1 MKPSPH
7 YRDWVMLLA
16 SNFIWGSQFV
26 MVKVA
31 QEQMGP
37 VFATFFPMT
46 IATLILIP
54 IVHRES
60 KRNRSAAH
68 SGRMPMQDLRD
79 FIFIGV
85 CGQVV
90 AQLFITWGV
99 RLSLADDAAL
109 LTLCLPIST
118 AVMAYFFLGE
128 RMSVVRWIS
137 FALAI
142 AGVLECSGIN
152 WSSLNFT
159 SGKYLI
165 GNLLIF
171 CSVNGSAFY
180 NAYSKKLLGR
190 YTPLQVLLYS
200 YYAVF
205 VFMLPITVYSE
216 PVSFLHLTHFRP
228 VVWAALTVL
237 AVLQYGLSMVLFLHV
252 LSRLDATQAALSNY
266 LIPFFGVLIAAA
278 VLGERLTRFM
288 VLGGVLVLGSTLLIT
303 VFEERLKRTSSALG
317 ARDRASVER

>member
-1 MKPSPH
+1 
-7 YRDWVMLLA
+7 MLLV

-54 IVHRES
+54 IVRKENKKNQNHVGT
-60 KRNRSAAH
+60 
-68 SGRMPMQDLRD
+68 GRMPMADVRD
-79 FIFIGV
+79 FILIGV

-90 AQLFITWGV
+90 AQLFVTWGV
-99 RLSLADDAAL
+99 RLSLAENAAL
-109 LTLCLPIST
+109 LMLCLPVST
-118 AVMAYFFLGE
+118 AVMAHFFLGE
-128 RMSVVRWIS
+128 RMSLIRWIS

-152 WSSLNFT
+152 WSSLDFT
-159 SGKYLI
+159 SGKFLL
-165 GNLLIF
+165 GNVLVF

-216 PVSFLHLTHFRP
+216 PVSFLHLTHFSLA
-228 VVWAALTVL
+228 VWAALMVL
-237 AVLQYGLSMVLFLHV
+237 AVLQYGLSMVLFLNV

-278 VLGERLTRFM
+278 LLGERLTRFM
-288 VLGGVLVLGSTLLIT
+288 VLGGLLVLGSTLLIT
-303 VFEERLKRTSSALG
+303 VYEERLQKKSA
-317 ARDRASVER
+317 

>member
-1 MKPSPH
+1 LKPSSH
-7 YRDWVMLLA
+7 LRDWVMLLV

-60 KRNRSAAH
+60 KKIRGQG
-68 SGRMPMQDLRD
+68 SGRIPMRDLRD
-79 FIFIGV
+79 FILIGV

-90 AQLFITWGV
+90 AQLFVTWGV
-99 RLSLADDAAL
+99 RFSLAENAAL
-109 LTLCLPIST
+109 LMLCLPVST

-128 RMSVVRWIS
+128 RMSLIRWIS

-152 WSSLNFT
+152 WGSLNFT
-159 SGKYLI
+159 SGKFLL
-165 GNLLIF
+165 GNILIF

-200 YYAVF
+200 YYVVF
-205 VFMLPITVYSE
+205 VFMLPIAAYSE
-216 PVSFLHLTHFRP
+216 PVSFLHLPHFKP
-228 VVWAALTVL
+228 VVWAALMVL
-237 AVLQYGLSMVLFLHV
+237 AVLQYGLSMVLFLSV

-266 LIPFFGVLIAAA
+266 LIPFFGVLIAA
-278 VLGERLTRFM
+278 VLLGERLTRFM

-303 VFEERLKRTSSALG
+303 VYEERLQKKSA
-317 ARDRASVER
+317 

>member
-1 MKPSPH
+1 
-7 YRDWVMLLA
+7 MLLV

-54 IVHRES
+54 IVHREN
-60 KRNRSAAH
+60 KKNKKQAGA
-68 SGRMPMQDLRD
+68 GRMPMADLRD
-79 FIFIGV
+79 FILIGV

-90 AQLFITWGV
+90 AQLFVTWGV
-99 RLSLADDAAL
+99 RLSLAENAAL
-109 LTLCLPIST
+109 LMLCLPVST

-128 RMSVVRWIS
+128 RMSLIRWIS

-152 WSSLNFT
+152 WGSLDFT
-159 SGKYLI
+159 SGKFLL
-165 GNLLIF
+165 GNLLVF

-205 VFMLPITVYSE
+205 AFMLPITVYSE
-216 PVSFLHLTHFRP
+216 PVSFLHLTHFSP
-228 VVWAALTVL
+228 AVWAALMVL
-237 AVLQYGLSMVLFLHV
+237 AVLQYGLSMVLFLNV

-278 VLGERLTRFM
+278 LLGERLTRFM
-288 VLGGVLVLGSTLLIT
+288 VLGGLLVLGSTLLIT
-303 VFEERLKRTSSALG
+303 VYEESIQKKRAPERSPGGTF
-317 ARDRASVER
+317 ASGNRH

>member
-1 MKPSPH
+1 LKPSSH
-7 YRDWVMLLA
+7 FRDWAMLLV

-26 MVKVA
+26 MVKIA

-54 IVHRES
+54 IVRHES
-60 KRNRSAAH
+60 IKSRGEAG
-68 SGRMPMQDLRD
+68 SGRIPERDLRD
-79 FIFIGV
+79 FILIGV

-90 AQLFITWGV
+90 AQLFVTWGV
-99 RLSLADDAAL
+99 RLSLAENAAL
-109 LTLCLPIST
+109 LMLCLPVST

-128 RMSVVRWIS
+128 RMSLIRWIS

-142 AGVLECSGIN
+142 AGVVECSGIN

-159 SGKYLI
+159 SGKFLL
-165 GNLLIF
+165 GNVLVF

-216 PVSFLHLTHFRP
+216 PVSFLHMTHFKP
-228 VVWAALTVL
+228 AVWAALMVL

-278 VLGERLTRFM
+278 LLGERLTRFM
-288 VLGGVLVLGSTLLIT
+288 ILGGILVLGSTLLIT
-303 VFEERLKRTSSALG
+303 VFEERLKRKTT
-317 ARDRASVER
+317 

>member
-1 MKPSPH
+1 
-7 YRDWVMLLA
+7 MLLV

-54 IVHRES
+54 IVRKEN
-60 KRNRSAAH
+60 KKNQNQVGTR
-68 SGRMPMQDLRD
+68 RMPMADVRD
-79 FIFIGV
+79 FILIGV

-90 AQLFITWGV
+90 AQLFVTWGV
-99 RLSLADDAAL
+99 RLSLAENAAL
-109 LTLCLPIST
+109 LMLCLPVST

-128 RMSVVRWIS
+128 RMSLIRWIS

-152 WSSLNFT
+152 WSSLDFT
-159 SGKYLI
+159 SGKFLL
-165 GNLLIF
+165 GNVLVF

-205 VFMLPITVYSE
+205 AFMLPITVYSE
-216 PVSFLHLTHFRP
+216 PVSFLHLTHFSLA
-228 VVWAALTVL
+228 VWAALMVL
-237 AVLQYGLSMVLFLHV
+237 AVLQYGLSMVLFLNV

-278 VLGERLTRFM
+278 LLGERLTRFM
-288 VLGGVLVLGSTLLIT
+288 VLGGLLVLGSTLLIT
-303 VFEERLKRTSSALG
+303 VYEERLQKKST
-317 ARDRASVER
+317 

>member
-1 MKPSPH
+1 
-7 YRDWVMLLA
+7 MLLV

-54 IVHRES
+54 IVRRE
-60 KRNRSAAH
+60 KKNQNQAGTA
-68 SGRMPMQDLRD
+68 RMPMADLRD
-79 FIFIGV
+79 FILIGV

-90 AQLFITWGV
+90 AQLFVTWGV
-99 RLSLADDAAL
+99 RLSLAENAAL
-109 LTLCLPIST
+109 LMLCLPVST

-128 RMSVVRWIS
+128 RMSLIRWIS

-142 AGVLECSGIN
+142 AGVLECSGIS
-152 WSSLNFT
+152 WGSLDFT
-159 SGKYLI
+159 SGKFLL
-165 GNLLIF
+165 GNVLVF

-205 VFMLPITVYSE
+205 AFMLPITVYSE
-216 PVSFLHLTHFRP
+216 PVSFLHLVHFSP
-228 VVWAALTVL
+228 AVWAALMVL
-237 AVLQYGLSMVLFLHV
+237 AVLQYGLSMVLFLNV

-266 LIPFFGVLIAAA
+266 LIPFFGMLIAAA
-278 VLGERLTRFM
+278 LLGERLTRFM
-288 VLGGVLVLGSTLLIT
+288 VLGGLLVLGSTLLIT
-303 VFEERLKRTSSALG
+303 VYEEMLQKKSA
-317 ARDRASVER
+317 

>member
-1 MKPSPH
+1 LKPSSH
-7 YRDWVMLLA
+7 FRDWVMLLV

-60 KRNRSAAH
+60 KKHRGQGTT
-68 SGRMPMQDLRD
+68 GRMPISDLRD
-79 FIFIGV
+79 FILIGV

-90 AQLFITWGV
+90 AQLFVTWGV
-99 RLSLADDAAL
+99 RLSLAENAAL
-109 LTLCLPIST
+109 LMLCLPVST

-128 RMSVVRWIS
+128 RMSLVRWIS

-159 SGKYLI
+159 SGKFLL
-165 GNLLIF
+165 GNLLVF

-216 PVSFLHLTHFRP
+216 PVSFLHLAHFSP
-228 VVWAALTVL
+228 AVWAALMVL
-237 AVLQYGLSMVLFLHV
+237 AVLQYGLSMVLFLNV

-278 VLGERLTRFM
+278 LLGERLTRFM
-288 VLGGVLVLGSTLLIT
+288 VLGGILVLGSTLLIT
-303 VFEERLKRTSSALG
+303 VYEERLQKKSA
-317 ARDRASVER
+317 

>member
-1 MKPSPH
+1 
-7 YRDWVMLLA
+7 MLLV

-26 MVKVA
+26 MVKVV

-37 VFATFFPMT
+37 VFATFFPMA

-54 IVHRES
+54 IVHRERQKNLS
-60 KRNRSAAH
+60 LNG
-68 SGRMPMQDLRD
+68 SGKMPLRDLRD
-79 FIFIGV
+79 FILIGV

-90 AQLFITWGV
+90 AQLFVTWGV
-99 RLSLADDAAL
+99 RLSLAENAAL
-109 LTLCLPIST
+109 LMLCLPVST

-128 RMSVVRWIS
+128 RMSLVRWIS

-152 WSSLNFT
+152 WSSLDLT
-159 SGKYLI
+159 SGKFLL
-165 GNLLIF
+165 GNLLVF

-180 NAYSKKLLGR
+180 NAYSKKLLVR
-190 YTPLQVLLYS
+190 YSPIQVLLYS

-216 PVSFLHLTHFRP
+216 PISFLHLTHFKP
-228 VVWAALTVL
+228 VVWAALLVL

-266 LIPFFGVLIAAA
+266 LIPFFGVLTAA
-278 VLGERLTRFM
+278 VLLGERLTRFM
-288 VLGGVLVLGSTLLIT
+288 VLGGLLVLGSTLLIT
-303 VFEERLKRTSSALG
+303 AFEERLKRKTA
-317 ARDRASVER
+317 

>member
-1 MKPSPH
+1 
-7 YRDWVMLLA
+7 MLLA

-54 IVHRES
+54 VVHRES
-60 KRNRSAAH
+60 KKSRDERVA
-68 SGRMPMQDLRD
+68 GRLPMRDVRD
-79 FIFIGV
+79 FILIGV

-90 AQLFITWGV
+90 AQLFVTWGV
-99 RLSLADDAAL
+99 RLSLADNAAL
-109 LTLCLPIST
+109 LMLCLPVST

-128 RMSVVRWIS
+128 RMSLIRWIS

-159 SGKYLI
+159 SGKFLL
-165 GNLLIF
+165 GNFLIF

-216 PVSFLHLTHFRP
+216 PVSFLHLTHFKP
-228 VVWAALTVL
+228 VVWAALMVL
-237 AVLQYGLSMVLFLHV
+237 AVLQYGLSMVLFLNV

-278 VLGERLTRFM
+278 LLGERLTRFM
-288 VLGGVLVLGSTLLIT
+288 VLGGILVLGSTLLIT
-303 VFEERLKRTSSALG
+303 VFEERLKKKSA
-317 ARDRASVER
+317 

>member
-1 MKPSPH
+1 MKPTSH
-7 YRDWVMLLA
+7 FRDWVMLLV

-54 IVHRES
+54 IVRKEN
-60 KRNRSAAH
+60 KKNQNQAGT
-68 SGRMPMQDLRD
+68 GRMPMTDVRD
-79 FIFIGV
+79 FILIGV

-90 AQLFITWGV
+90 AQLFVTWGV
-99 RLSLADDAAL
+99 RLSLAENAAL
-109 LTLCLPIST
+109 LMLCLPVST

-128 RMSVVRWIS
+128 RMSLIRWIS

-152 WSSLNFT
+152 WGSLDFT
-159 SGKYLI
+159 SGKFLL
-165 GNLLIF
+165 GNVLVF

-216 PVSFLHLTHFRP
+216 PVSFLHLTHFSLA
-228 VVWAALTVL
+228 VWAALMVL
-237 AVLQYGLSMVLFLHV
+237 AVLQYGLSMVLFLNV

-278 VLGERLTRFM
+278 LLGERLTRFM
-288 VLGGVLVLGSTLLIT
+288 VLGGLLVLGSTLLIT
-303 VFEERLKRTSSALG
+303 VYEERLQKKSA
-317 ARDRASVER
+317 

>member
-1 MKPSPH
+1 MKSSSNF
-7 YRDWVMLLA
+7 RDWVMLLV

-54 IVHRES
+54 IVRRENKKNQNQS
-60 KRNRSAAH
+60 GT
-68 SGRMPMQDLRD
+68 GRMPMADVRD
-79 FIFIGV
+79 FILIGV

-90 AQLFITWGV
+90 AQLFVTWGV
-99 RLSLADDAAL
+99 RLSLAENAAL
-109 LTLCLPIST
+109 LMLCLPVST

-128 RMSVVRWIS
+128 RMSLIRWIS

-152 WSSLNFT
+152 WGSLDFT
-159 SGKYLI
+159 SGKFLL
-165 GNLLIF
+165 GNVLVF

-205 VFMLPITVYSE
+205 AFMLPITVYSE
-216 PVSFLHLTHFRP
+216 PVTFLHLTHFSLA
-228 VVWAALTVL
+228 VWAALMVL
-237 AVLQYGLSMVLFLHV
+237 AVLQYGLSMALFLNV

-278 VLGERLTRFM
+278 LLGERLTRFM
-288 VLGGVLVLGSTLLIT
+288 VLGGLLVLGSTLLIT
-303 VFEERLKRTSSALG
+303 VYEERLQKKSA
-317 ARDRASVER
+317 

>member
-1 MKPSPH
+1 
-7 YRDWVMLLA
+7 
-16 SNFIWGSQFV
+16 

-54 IVHRES
+54 IVRKEN
-60 KRNRSAAH
+60 KKNQNQVGT
-68 SGRMPMQDLRD
+68 GRMPMADVRD
-79 FIFIGV
+79 FILIGV

-90 AQLFITWGV
+90 AQLFVTWGV
-99 RLSLADDAAL
+99 RLSLAENAAL
-109 LTLCLPIST
+109 LMLCLPVST

-128 RMSVVRWIS
+128 RMSLIRWIS

-152 WSSLNFT
+152 WGSLDFT
-159 SGKYLI
+159 SGKFLL
-165 GNLLIF
+165 GNVLVF

-205 VFMLPITVYSE
+205 AFMLPITVYSE
-216 PVSFLHLTHFRP
+216 PVSFLHLTHFSLA
-228 VVWAALTVL
+228 VWAALMVL
-237 AVLQYGLSMVLFLHV
+237 AILQYGLSMVLFLNV

-278 VLGERLTRFM
+278 LLGERLTRFM
-288 VLGGVLVLGSTLLIT
+288 VLGGLLVLGSTLLIT
-303 VFEERLKRTSSALG
+303 VYEERLQKKSA
-317 ARDRASVER
+317 

>member
-1 MKPSPH
+1 
-7 YRDWVMLLA
+7 MLLV

-37 VFATFFPMT
+37 VFATFFP
-46 IATLILIP
+46 IALATLILVP
-54 IVHRES
+54 IVHRERKKGS
-60 KRNRSAAH
+60 GPGGF
-68 SGRMPMQDLRD
+68 GRMPLHDLRD
-79 FIFIGV
+79 FILIGV

-90 AQLFITWGV
+90 AQLFVTWGV
-99 RLSLADDAAL
+99 RLSPAENAAL
-109 LTLCLPIST
+109 LMLCLPVST

-128 RMSVVRWIS
+128 RMSLVRWIS

-152 WSSLNFT
+152 WSSLDFT
-159 SGKYLI
+159 SGKFLL
-165 GNLLIF
+165 GNILVF

-180 NAYSKKLLGR
+180 NAYSKKLLVR
-190 YTPLQVLLYS
+190 YSPLQVLLYS

-216 PVSFLHLTHFRP
+216 PVSFLNLTHFKP
-228 VVWAALTVL
+228 VVWGALMVL

-266 LIPFFGVLIAAA
+266 LIPFFGVIIAA
-278 VLGERLTRFM
+278 VLLGERLTRFM
-288 VLGGVLVLGSTLLIT
+288 VFGGLLVLGSTLLIT
-303 VFEERLKRTSSALG
+303 VFEERLKRA
-317 ARDRASVER
+317 V

>member
-1 MKPSPH
+1 VKPSSH
-7 YRDWVMLLA
+7 FRDWMMLLI

-46 IATLILIP
+46 IATLILVP

-60 KRNRSAAH
+60 KKNSGIGG
-68 SGRMPMQDLRD
+68 SGRMPMRDVRD
-79 FIFIGV
+79 FILIGV

-90 AQLFITWGV
+90 AQLFVTWGV
-99 RLSLADDAAL
+99 RLSLAENAAL
-109 LTLCLPIST
+109 LMLCLPVST

-128 RMSVVRWIS
+128 RMSLVRWVS
-137 FALAI
+137 FALAL

-159 SGKYLI
+159 SGKFLL
-165 GNLLIF
+165 GNVLIF

-180 NAYSKKLLGR
+180 NAYSKKLLER

-205 VFMLPITVYSE
+205 VFMLPITIYSE
-216 PVSFLHLTHFRP
+216 PMGFLHLTNFKP
-228 VVWAALTVL
+228 VIWAALMVL

-278 VLGERLTRFM
+278 LLGERLTRFM
-288 VLGGVLVLGSTLLIT
+288 ILGGILVLGSTLLIT
-303 VFEERLKRTSSALG
+303 VFEEKLKKASPAPG
-317 ARDRASVER
+317 AYDRV

>member
-1 MKPSPH
+1 
-7 YRDWVMLLA
+7 MLLV

-37 VFATFFPMT
+37 VFATFFPMA

-54 IVHRES
+54 IVRRERK
-60 KRNRSAAH
+60 KRLGTTGSR
-68 SGRMPMQDLRD
+68 RMPWRDLRD
-79 FIFIGV
+79 FVLIGV
-85 CGQVV
+85 CGQIV
-90 AQLFITWGV
+90 AQLFVTWGV
-99 RLSLADDAAL
+99 RLSLAENAAL
-109 LTLCLPIST
+109 LMLCLPVST

-128 RMSVVRWIS
+128 RMTLVRWIS

-142 AGVLECSGIN
+142 AGVVECSGID
-152 WSSLNFT
+152 WRSLDFT
-159 SGKYLI
+159 SGRFLL
-165 GNLLIF
+165 GNVLVF

-190 YTPLQVLLYS
+190 YSPLQVLLYS

-216 PVSFLHLTHFRP
+216 PLSFLHLTHFKP
-228 VVWAALTVL
+228 AVWAALMVL
-237 AVLQYGLSMVLFLHV
+237 AVLQYGLSMVLFLSV

-278 VLGERLTRFM
+278 LLGERLTGYM
-288 VLGGVLVLGSTLLIT
+288 VAGGILVLGSTLLIT
-303 VFEERLKRTSSALG
+303 VFEERLKRA
-317 ARDRASVER
+317 A

>member
-1 MKPSPH
+1 MKPSSH
-7 YRDWVMLLA
+7 FRDWVMLLI

-26 MVKVA
+26 MVKIA

-37 VFATFFPMT
+37 VFATFFPMA

-60 KRNRSAAH
+60 KKNLSAGG
-68 SGRMPMQDLRD
+68 SGRMPMRDVRD
-79 FIFIGV
+79 FILIGV

-90 AQLFITWGV
+90 AQLFVTWGV
-99 RLSLADDAAL
+99 RLSLADNAAL
-109 LTLCLPIST
+109 LMLCLPVST

-128 RMSVVRWIS
+128 RMSLLRWVS

-159 SGKYLI
+159 SGKFLL
-165 GNLLIF
+165 GNVLIF

-180 NAYSKKLLGR
+180 NAYSKKLLER

-205 VFMLPITVYSE
+205 VFTLPITVYRE
-216 PVSFLHLTHFRP
+216 PMGFLHLTHFKP
-228 VVWAALTVL
+228 SVWAALMVL

-266 LIPFFGVLIAAA
+266 LIPFFGVLIAA
-278 VLGERLTRFM
+278 VLLGERLTRFM
-288 VLGGVLVLGSTLLIT
+288 ILGGTLVLGSTLLIT
-303 VFEERLKRTSSALG
+303 VFEEKLKKAFSASDAYDG
-317 ARDRASVER
+317 A

>member
-1 MKPSPH
+1 VKPSSH
-7 YRDWVMLLA
+7 LRDWAMLLA

-31 QEQMGP
+31 QEQIGP

-54 IVHRES
+54 IVHRENKKNPS
-60 KRNRSAAH
+60 VRT
-68 SGRMPMQDLRD
+68 SGRMPLRDLRD
-79 FIFIGV
+79 FILIGV

-90 AQLFITWGV
+90 AQLFVTWGV
-99 RLSLADDAAL
+99 RLSLAENAAL
-109 LTLCLPIST
+109 LMLCLPVST
-118 AVMAYFFLGE
+118 AVMVYFFLSE
-128 RMSVVRWIS
+128 RMSLVRWIS

-142 AGVLECSGIN
+142 AGVMECSGIH
-152 WSSLNFT
+152 WASLNFT

-165 GNLLIF
+165 GNILVF

-180 NAYSKKLLGR
+180 NAYSKKLLWR
-190 YTPLQVLLYS
+190 YTPVQVLLYS

-205 VFMLPITVYSE
+205 VFMLPIAVYSE
-216 PVSFLHLTHFRP
+216 PAGFLHLAYFKP
-228 VVWAALTVL
+228 AVWAALMVL

-278 VLGERLTRFM
+278 LLGERLTRFM

-303 VFEERLKRTSSALG
+303 VLEERLKRTPATVGPGDG
-317 ARDRASVER
+317 A

>member
-1 MKPSPH
+1 
-7 YRDWVMLLA
+7 MLLI
-16 SNFIWGSQFV
+16 SNLIWGSQFV

-54 IVHRES
+54 IVYRES
-60 KRNRSAAH
+60 KKNRGT
-68 SGRMPMQDLRD
+68 SGSGQMPMRDVRD
-79 FIFIGV
+79 FILIGV

-90 AQLFITWGV
+90 AQLFVTWGV
-99 RLSLADDAAL
+99 RLSLAENAAL
-109 LTLCLPIST
+109 LMLCLPVST

-128 RMSVVRWIS
+128 RMSLVRWVS

-142 AGVLECSGIN
+142 AGVIECSGIN

-159 SGKYLI
+159 SGKFLL
-165 GNLLIF
+165 GNALVF

-216 PVSFLHLTHFRP
+216 PMGFLHLTHFKP
-228 VVWAALTVL
+228 AVWAALMVL

-278 VLGERLTRFM
+278 LLGERLTRFM
-288 VLGGVLVLGSTLLIT
+288 ILGGILVLGSTLLIT
-303 VFEERLKRTSSALG
+303 VFEEKLKKPSPASG
-317 ARDRASVER
+317 AYDRVRGER

>member
-1 MKPSPH
+1 MKPTSH
-7 YRDWVMLLA
+7 FRDWVMLLV

-54 IVHRES
+54 IVRKENKKNQNHVGT
-60 KRNRSAAH
+60 
-68 SGRMPMQDLRD
+68 GRMPMADVRD
-79 FIFIGV
+79 FILIGV

-90 AQLFITWGV
+90 AQLFVTWGV
-99 RLSLADDAAL
+99 RLSLAENAAL
-109 LTLCLPIST
+109 LMLCLPVST
-118 AVMAYFFLGE
+118 AVMAHFFLGE
-128 RMSVVRWIS
+128 RMSLIRWIS

-152 WSSLNFT
+152 WSSLDFT
-159 SGKYLI
+159 SGKFLL
-165 GNLLIF
+165 GNVLVF

-216 PVSFLHLTHFRP
+216 PVSFLHLTHFSLA
-228 VVWAALTVL
+228 VWAALMVL
-237 AVLQYGLSMVLFLHV
+237 AVLQYGLSMVLFLNV

-278 VLGERLTRFM
+278 LLGERLTRFM
-288 VLGGVLVLGSTLLIT
+288 VLGGLLVLGSTLLIT
-303 VFEERLKRTSSALG
+303 VYEERLQKKSA
-317 ARDRASVER
+317 